1 MKLIENHITE
11 FKATLTDKI
20 ENEVV
25 AFLNSK
31 EGGDLY
37 IGVADDGEIIGL
49 ADIDKIQLQL
59 SDRIKN
65 NIKPTTLGLFD
76 VVAKTHKDKKYIHL
90 VVSSGQEKPYY
101 IAKKWYVSKR
111 VLY

>member
-1 MKLIENHITE
+1 MKLIENHTTE
-11 FKATLTDKI
+11 FKANITDKI

-37 IGVADDGEIIGL
+37 IGVADDGEILGL
-49 ADIDKIQLQL
+49 SDIDKIQLQL

-65 NIKPTTLGLFD
+65 NIKPSTLGLFD
-76 VVAKTHKDKKYIHL
+76 IVIKTEKDKNI
-90 VVSSGQEKPYY
+90 ST
-101 IAKKWYVSKR
+101 
-111 VLY
+111 